1 MNVDYPLEI
10 MDDGF
15 DDVNLKRRYSAYYCV
30 KGELSCDKIEDNIE
44 GIHITLRN
52 WSIADEAYSNT
63 GMKSPYFT
71 IELSEV
77 FISDNIGLLT
87 SAMKTGREIELH
99 YKDKNYFIS
108 RNEMNNWYL
117 YCEEIKITQT
127 FSSIEDLLNN
137 ATFGSD
143 AINSVLDELVV
154 DYIL

>member
-1 MNVDYPLEI
+1 
-10 MDDGF
+10 
-15 DDVNLKRRYSAYYCV
+15 
-30 KGELSCDKIEDNIE
+30 
-44 GIHITLRN
+44 
-52 WSIADEAYSNT
+52 
-63 GMKSPYFT
+63 MKSPYFT

-127 FSSIEDLLNN
+127 FSTIEDLLNN